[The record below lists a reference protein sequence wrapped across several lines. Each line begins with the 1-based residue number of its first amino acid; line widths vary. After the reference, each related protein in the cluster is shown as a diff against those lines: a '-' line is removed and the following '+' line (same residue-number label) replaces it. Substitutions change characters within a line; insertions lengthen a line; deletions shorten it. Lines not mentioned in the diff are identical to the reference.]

1 MSIITCDTPRC
12 ALDESAWRALC
23 ETAAAQAMKGCGLSH
38 DYYVERFSSAIDT
51 QLGRLPESQ
60 RAQALQIAQKWDYA
74 TPAARQEAQD
84 WNAENGYCSRR
95 PPILSSA
102 SVWSPIP
109 YPEEIGREETFY

>member
-1 MSIITCDTPRC
+1 MSTITCDTPRC
-12 ALDESAWRALC
+12 ALDKSAWRALC

-51 QLGRLPESQ
+51 QVGRLPESQ

-84 WNAENGYCSRR
+84 CNAENGYCSHGIELGYC
-95 PPILSSA
+95 PAGCDS
-102 SVWSPIP
+102 
-109 YPEEIGREETFY
+109 Y